1 MKNYF
6 CLNLRNLVFLIS
18 SLNELNEQR
27 ESKVISI
34 FTKINYF
41 LRKITLFERFAT
53 INDVQTFSYDIGDLT
68 KKFNYWKFK
77 SL

>member
-1 MKNYF
+1 MNNENQKF
-6 CLNLRNLVFLIS
+6 QFLPKLI
-18 SLNELNEQR
+18 
-27 ESKVISI
+27 I
-34 FTKINYF
+34 F

>member
-1 MKNYF
+1 MNTTYNENQTLF
-6 CLNLRNLVFLIS
+6 RFLPKLI
-18 SLNELNEQR
+18 
-27 ESKVISI
+27 I
-34 FTKINYF
+34 F
-41 LRKITLFERFAT
+41 LRKITLVERFAT

>member
-1 MKNYF
+1 MNNENQKLF
-6 CLNLRNLVFLIS
+6 RFLPKLI
-18 SLNELNEQR
+18 
-27 ESKVISI
+27 I
-34 FTKINYF
+34 F
-41 LRKITLFERFAT
+41 LRKITLVAT